1 MIAHCV
7 ALDSPTTVVIR
18 STDSDVLAI
27 AVATQH
33 KLHPVIQLYMEA
45 GLSSDNSL
53 RFIHINNISKELGP
67 RLSKAVAAWHAL
79 TGCDQNPSFSSR
91 GKKKPFDVL
100 QKNVDY
106 QDAFTSLGSSES
118 LTKETLSLLEKFA
131 CDIYPKQGKKI
142 VTVNQARLFSFMKA
156 FKPTQKNP
164 LAGVKGID
172 GSYLP
177 PCYSVLLQQILR
189 TNYICSIW
197 NNANLLNTG
206 LFYIN

>member
-1 MIAHCV
+1 M
-7 ALDSPTTVVIR
+7 
-18 STDSDVLAI
+18 
-27 AVATQH
+27 
-33 KLHPVIQLYMEA
+33 
-45 GLSSDNSL
+45 
-53 RFIHINNISKELGP
+53 
-67 RLSKAVAAWHAL
+67 HAL
-79 TGCDQNPSFSSR
+79 TGCDQNPSFSRR

-118 LTKETLSLLEKFA
+118 LTKETLSLLEKFT

-142 VTVNQARLFSFMKA
+142 VTVNQDRLFSFMKA

-172 GSYLP
+172 GSNLP